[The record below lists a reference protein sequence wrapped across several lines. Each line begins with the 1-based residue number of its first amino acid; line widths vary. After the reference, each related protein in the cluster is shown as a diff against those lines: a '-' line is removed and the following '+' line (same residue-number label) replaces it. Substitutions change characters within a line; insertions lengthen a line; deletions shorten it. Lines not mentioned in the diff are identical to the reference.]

1 MADLSKIILPNN
13 SELTLKDNSQEHS
26 AHNHYDSDI
35 VPLIH
40 KKYESTSYYATTNDW
55 ENATWYFMSVIPD
68 DWNKPWRVKIKLHS
82 YCPDY
87 TTYQS
92 YTWATIY
99 GRMNDWSYVNYNER
113 NYRAHNY
120 VAIYRLKKAGFDA
133 GYGHAIGVSIY
144 NSDTPTN
151 SAYYRTFEV
160 DYYTC
165 ENCTVT
171 LLDTPVK
178 WANWSGGSTTNYESL
193 TYSDAATRGL
203 CETNDANDGRYYV
216 ERIYSSIKAGSNKIF
231 PYTFIMQNS
240 DDRWESIVTSSTTAT
255 TKTKNSHGFRLGSI
269 FYQGSANTT
278 EAGAV
283 VANYSLYE
291 QHGNLIDHRYS
302 FNTENNATN
311 GLTANLPVYL
321 IGTLGNDG
329 LFYLSDKWW
338 GQELPS
344 TEDGKLYIQLGAAY
358 DRYRMVLDNKHPIY
372 RYVNGAIREFT
383 QDSDTVDGHTVST
396 DVPSGA
402 VFTDTKNTT
411 GSTDTSN
418 KIYLIGATEQSANPQ
433 TYSDDQVYAT
443 NGVLNAKNFTVTNP
457 NGRTVVAVIYDSTN
471 NGQFNVF
478 DSSGQGTVWASGKSG
493 QLNSKSAC
501 ILSTVSGYSTRIIH
515 KVDAADDYGISE
527 WRDTNGTTNVTITG
541 EGDITCAGAVTATS
555 GFVGDLT
562 GDASTVNNHT
572 VNSDVPANAVFT
584 DTKNTAGS
592 TDTSNKIYLIG
603 ATEQAANPQTY
614 SDNEV
619 YATSGVLTTKSIQV
633 GSGAATMQ
641 YNATTKAVDFI
652 FT

>member
-26 AHNHYDSDI
+26 AHTHYDSDL

-40 KKYESTSYYATTNDW
+40 KKYESTSFYGTANDW
-55 ENATWYFMSVIPD
+55 SNATWYFMSIKPD

-82 YCPDY
+82 YCPGY
-87 TTYQS
+87 ATYQS
-92 YTWATIY
+92 YTWAMIY

-160 DYYTC
+160 DYYDC

-178 WANWSGGSTTNYESL
+178 WADWPGTGTTNYESI
-193 TYSDAATRGL
+193 TSADASTRGL
-203 CETNDANDGRYYV
+203 CETNDANDGRYYT
-216 ERIYSSIKAGSNKIF
+216 ERIYTIIKAGANKVY
-231 PYTFIMQNS
+231 PYTLIMQTA
-240 DDRWESIVTSSTTAT
+240 DGTWESFVLSTTTAAT
-255 TKTKNSHGFRLGSI
+255 KSKNPHGFLLGQIYYCSS
-269 FYQGSANTT
+269 GSTYESGT
-278 EAGAV
+278 VLG
-283 VANYSLYE
+283 NYILYE
-291 QHGNLIDHRYS
+291 SYGNLIDHRYS

-329 LFYLSDKWW
+329 LFYLADKWW

-344 TEDGKLYIQLGAAY
+344 TDDGKLYIRLGDAY
-358 DRYRMVLDNKHPIY
+358 DRYRMPLDIKHPIY

-402 VFTDTKNTT
+402 VFTDTKNT
-411 GSTDTSN
+411 
-418 KIYLIGATEQSANPQ
+418 
-433 TYSDDQVYAT
+433 
-443 NGVLNAKNFTVTNP
+443 
-457 NGRTVVAVIYDSTN
+457 
-471 NGQFNVF
+471 
-478 DSSGQGTVWASGKSG
+478 
-493 QLNSKSAC
+493 
-501 ILSTVSGYSTRIIH
+501 
-515 KVDAADDYGISE
+515 
-527 WRDTNGTTNVTITG
+527 
-541 EGDITCAGAVTATS
+541 
-555 GFVGDLT
+555 
-562 GDASTVNNHT
+562 
-572 VNSDVPANAVFT
+572 
-584 DTKNTAGS
+584 AGS

-603 ATEQAANPQTY
+603 ATSQAANPQTY
-614 SDNEV
+614 SDDEV
-619 YATSGVLTTKSIQV
+619 YTTSGVLTTKSTQV
-633 GSGAATMQ
+633 GGGAATMQ
-641 YNATTKAVDFI
+641 YNATTKAIDFI
-652 FT
+652 FE